1 MKIPEIAVRTLA
13 ALAVTGL
20 CCLLGCG
27 QAGDAPN
34 SSVRAN
40 AMEDCQAGRYEP
52 AIAGFEKVLKSDPKD
67 HLAHFQ
73 LATLLQEQRKDY
85 LGALVHFRL
94 YLDMRPPDDKTTLA
108 ADRIEECKN
117 MLISEKA
124 RKGDGAS
131 ADADASLP
139 ADKKSDRAR
148 VGEETKKLREENKKL
163 GEANKKLDEA
173 NKKLGAENK
182 NLRYLIK
189 QMGESG
195 RGRAANLNAEVK
207 KMLAE
212 LRVSDDEGEQRKL
225 VIPTDK
231 ELLDD
236 EGEDRPAV
244 SSPEVKEQIAKVAR
258 EEGSSATRP
267 SSIKK
272 PEMAPDELSGA
283 TRPTPIKKPPLI
295 VDNSPEPDPK
305 PVPKS
310 ARGGGVLNALTDP
323 GKKTSDPAR
332 PSTYVVQPG
341 DSLMKIA
348 ERFYGSRSKWR
359 DIQKSNMATIP
370 ADGRVKAGQ
379 TIKLP

>member
-1 MKIPEIAVRTLA
+1 MKIPEITVRAMA
-13 ALAVTGL
+13 ALAVACL
-20 CCLLGCG
+20 CGLLGCG
-27 QAGDAPN
+27 QAGDTPN
-34 SSVRAN
+34 SSDYAN
-40 AMEDCQAGRYEP
+40 ATEDYQAGRYKE
-52 AIAGFEKVLKSDPKD
+52 AIAGFKRVLKSNPKD

-73 LATLLQEQRKDY
+73 LATLLQDQEKDY

-94 YLDMRPPDDKTTLA
+94 YLDMRPPDDKQTLA
-108 ADRIEECKN
+108 ADKIEECRS
-117 MLISEKA
+117 MLMAEKS
-124 RKGDGAS
+124 RKGNGAS
-131 ADADASLP
+131 ADASSP
-139 ADKKSDRAR
+139 ADKKADRAR
-148 VGEETKKLREENKKL
+148 VSEEAKNLREENKKL
-163 GEANKKLDEA
+163 SEANKKLGEA

-182 NLRYLIK
+182 NLRYLVK

-236 EGEDRPAV
+236 EGEGAPTV
-244 SSPEVKEQIAKVAR
+244 SSPEVKEQIAKVTR
-258 EEGSSATRP
+258 EEDSSATRP
-267 SSIKK
+267 TPIKK
-272 PEMAPDELSGA
+272 PELSPDELSGA
-283 TRPTPIKKPPLI
+283 TRPPPIKKPPLI
-295 VDNSPEPDPK
+295 VDAAPEADPQ
-305 PVPKS
+305 PVPRS
-310 ARGGGVLNALTDP
+310 ARSGAVDNFLGGG
-323 GKKTSDPAR
+323 KKPSDSAR
-332 PSTYVVQPG
+332 PSTYKVQPG

-359 DIQKSNMATIP
+359 DIQRENMATIP

>member
-1 MKIPEIAVRTLA
+1 MKIPEIIMRTMA
-13 ALAVTGL
+13 ALAVACL
-20 CCLLGCG
+20 CGLLGCG
-27 QAGDAPN
+27 QVGDASN
-34 SSVRAN
+34 SSDRAN
-40 AMEDCQAGRYEP
+40 AMEDSQAGRP
-52 AIAGFEKVLKSDPKD
+52 DAAIAGFEKVLKKDPKD
-67 HLAHFQ
+67 HLSHFQ
-73 LATLLQEQRKDY
+73 LATLLQERRKDY
-85 LGALVHFRL
+85 LGALVHYRL

-131 ADADASLP
+131 AGADASSP

-258 EEGSSATRP
+258 EDDSSAKRP
-267 SSIKK
+267 SPIKK
-272 PEMAPDELSGA
+272 PELAPDELSGA
-283 TRPTPIKKPPLI
+283 TRPPPIKKPALI
-295 VDNSPEPDPK
+295 VDTTPEPDPN
-305 PVPKS
+305 PAPKV
-310 ARGGGVLNALTDP
+310 ARGGGALNGFLDS
-323 GKKTSDPAR
+323 GKKGSAAAR
-332 PSTYVVQPG
+332 PSTYAVQPG

-359 DIQKSNMATIP
+359 DIQRANMATIP